1 MEACDGLHEGPG
13 EGVTCVAREALAGH
27 GSGIRVHEDLIGFAS
42 VWPSRHGIGEHETG
56 AGMPGKK
63 DKRIQ
68 IAAARNRPFARLE
81 DLRNSPVLRLAF
93 GWHVNRHQTGVQPG
107 VDLASKCEDASSQAD
122 QDEDGASEEA
132 DIFMNRE
139 PERAADDET

>member
-1 MEACDGLHEGPG
+1 MEACDGIHEGPG
-13 EGVTCVAREALAGH
+13 ERVSRVAREALACY
-27 GSGIRVHEDLIGFAS
+27 GSRIRVDEDLGGFAS
-42 VWPSRHGIGEHETG
+42 VFSSRHGIGEHETG

-68 IAAARNRPFARLE
+68 IAAARNRPFARRE
-81 DLRNSPVLRLAF
+81 DLLDWPVFRLAF
-93 GWHVNRHQTGVQPG
+93 SWHVNRHQTGVQPG
-107 VDLASKCEDASSQAD
+107 VDLASKCEDAASQAY

-139 PERAADDET
+139 PERAANDEA